1 MKNAYIQLHAAV
13 LLASC
18 SGILGNLISLDA
30 VMVTWYRMLLAGLVL
45 MAVLLLKYRRLA
57 LVQSDWR
64 VFGAG
69 ALLALHWILFY
80 ASIKYSNVS
89 VGVVCFCLSGFFT
102 AIISPLLNRRRIS
115 WTELLLSAIT
125 LAGILLIFRFD
136 TSFRLG
142 IVLGTVSSLL
152 FALYAT
158 LNGRVNSSSPSD
170 SSPAFRSA
178 PPSSDAPGI
187 QPARP
192 GTVPDALRITALQM
206 TGGCAALTVL
216 LPFYRLAVP
225 SAIFLPTAAD
235 TAYLLLLALGSTVCM
250 CLLLNRAQ
258 RTITPFT
265 VSLTFNLEPVY
276 SILLAILIFH
286 EYRVLGPAFW
296 AGLALI
302 VLSLALQMLYVVRR
316 KLVE

>member
-45 MAVLLLKYRRLA
+45 MAVLVVRERRPAFGRTDLKVLA
-57 LVQSDWR
+57 V
-64 VFGAG
+64 G

-80 ASIKYSNVS
+80 ASIKCSNVS

-115 WTELLLSAIT
+115 RVELLLSAIT

-142 IVLGTVSSLL
+142 IMLGTISSLL

-170 SSPAFRSA
+170 SSPIIRSA
-178 PPSSDAPGI
+178 PTPSDAPGI
-187 QPARP
+187 QPTPP
-192 GTVPDALRITALQM
+192 GTVPEALRITALQM
-206 TGGCAALTVL
+206 TGGCAALAVL

-250 CLLLNRAQ
+250 CILLNQ
-258 RTITPFT
+258 PHLQPRT
-265 VSLTFNLEPVY
+265 
-276 SILLAILIFH
+276 
-286 EYRVLGPAFW
+286 
-296 AGLALI
+296 GLQHPPRHPHLP
-302 VLSLALQMLYVVRR
+302 
-316 KLVE
+316 